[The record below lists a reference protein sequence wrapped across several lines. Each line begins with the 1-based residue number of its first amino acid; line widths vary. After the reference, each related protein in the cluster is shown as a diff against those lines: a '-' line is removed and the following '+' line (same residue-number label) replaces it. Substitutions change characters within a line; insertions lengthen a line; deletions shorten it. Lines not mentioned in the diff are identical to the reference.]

1 MKIKPEHLQTL
12 VDNLTPFDTDELRS
26 QYKACGLSDKRYR
39 WDLTYLANSSRF
51 ICDVLYEY
59 MNDDHIDTALRKIV
73 KPL

>member
-12 VDNLTPFDTDELRS
+12 VDNLAPFDTDELRS
-26 QYKACGLSDKRYR
+26 QYKAQGLSDKRYR
-39 WDLTYLANSSRF
+39 WDLTYLSNSTRF

-59 MNDDHIDTALRKIV
+59 MDDNHLDTALRKIV